1 MNQPQ
6 NNEYEKGIDVSKW
19 QGEID
24 WGKVAAD
31 GIKHV
36 FIKMSEGGTH
46 TDPQFVNNWNAAK
59 NAGLEVNV
67 YHYFLALSSTPEEQ
81 VANIKKN
88 LLSVGFDPTM
98 NLLAIDVEQE
108 GNEPANQNQMADN
121 LQNLLTQ
128 LKADVLSSVNPMIY
142 CSPAYW
148 DDSINWEKYDFSLY
162 PLWIAS
168 YVQEKP
174 RLPQTWDKPG
184 ITWFWWQYTSQGEVN
199 GISGNV
205 DLDWVL
211 PNPK

>member
-1 MNQPQ
+1 
-6 NNEYEKGIDVSKW
+6 
-19 QGEID
+19 
-24 WGKVAAD
+24 
-31 GIKHV
+31 
-36 FIKMSEGGTH
+36 MSEGGTH

-148 DDSINWEKYDFSLY
+148 M
-162 PLWIAS
+162 IALTGKNMILVYIRFGLLLMCRKS
-168 YVQEKP
+168 
-174 RLPQTWDKPG
+174 RAFLKPG
-184 ITWFWWQYTSQGEVN
+184 TNQV
-199 GISGNV
+199 
-205 DLDWVL
+205 
-211 PNPK
+211 